1 MYTLDE
7 LSGLVRAQVEAIRG
21 RKARRGQRADLGKA
35 RRVPHYP
42 LWWPPAVE
50 VDLDCPEERLIVYG
64 TLMPGGQYH
73 HLLADLEATWE
84 RCTIR
89 GRLGSYWGYPSFKW
103 NPMGEPHPAWLVTSP
118 GLPAKFRELDEFE
131 GKHYTRRFI
140 PVEAGTRLVIAY
152 IYEGKVKA

>member
-1 MYTLDE
+1 MINLDE
-7 LSGLVRAQVEAIRG
+7 LSGLVRAQLEAIRG
-21 RKARRGQRADLGKA
+21 RKARLRREAGLGNA
-35 RRVPHYP
+35 RRVAYQP
-42 LWWPPAVE
+42 LLWPPVE
-50 VDLDCPEERLIVYG
+50 VDLACPEERLIVYG
-64 TLMPGGQYH
+64 TLVPEGQYH
-73 HLLADLEATWE
+73 HLLAGLKATWE

-89 GRLGSYWGYPSFKW
+89 GRLGSYRGYPSFKW

-140 PVEAGTRLVIAY
+140 PAEVGTRLVIAY